1 MRSAPALLLMMH
13 TSFASALVAGTALR
27 FAGACSRP
35 RLPTVRLQPVET
47 EFEVFIRRMQHAAG
61 SVREDV
67 HTSISGDLEL
77 GSVVLS
83 LEVDATEAADA
94 VATVQPQNKEPITE
108 PAEASLR
115 EVLLPAL
122 EAQPGTSKASP
133 AASLDDEYVTL
144 TMSELQDSSSATVAL
159 GLVFGYLALGVA
171 VYSQYTSWSVLEC
184 LYFVVVTLSSV
195 GFGDLSPQTDVMR
208 LFTCAYILVG
218 VGILGTALG
227 EVVSSLLD
235 TDGSTA
241 GKFIRLLSGAE
252 EKAEDEGEGA
262 VSASLAPTLLTVA
275 ATVALGTGAFSYFD
289 ASLSP
294 VQALY
299 YSIVTVTT
307 VGYGDF
313 VPQSDASRAFMTV
326 YALFGEI
333 PLTPTLV

>member
-1 MRSAPALLLMMH
+1 MPL
-13 TSFASALVAGTALR
+13 
-27 FAGACSRP
+27 
-35 RLPTVRLQPVET
+35 
-47 EFEVFIRRMQHAAG
+47 
-61 SVREDV
+61 
-67 HTSISGDLEL
+67 
-77 GSVVLS
+77 
-83 LEVDATEAADA
+83 
-94 VATVQPQNKEPITE
+94 
-108 PAEASLR
+108 
-115 EVLLPAL
+115 
-122 EAQPGTSKASP
+122 
-133 AASLDDEYVTL
+133 
-144 TMSELQDSSSATVAL
+144 VAL

-184 LYFVVVTLSSV
+184 LSFVVVTLSSV
-195 GFGDLSPQTDVMR
+195 GFGDLTPQTDVMR

-241 GKFIRLLSGAE
+241 GKFIQLLSGAE
-252 EKAEDEGEGA
+252 ENTEDAGEGA

-275 ATVALGTGAFSYFD
+275 ATVALGTGAISYFD

-326 YALFGEI
+326 NALFGKI
-333 PLTPTLV
+333 PLTPTSSNSGLAPASGTPQAPALQPNPNSYAIRHNPARACPRHDRRHPA